1 MRALRS
7 ADLPPEATGG
17 LHAAF
22 APHYDAFYE
31 DVYGPLAVAVAEPVL
46 VRVRALK
53 VGPSP
58 CALDVGA
65 GTGRLAL
72 PLAADGWRVVAVEK
86 SRAMLARLL
95 EKAAAAGLRIEGWL
109 GDLGPGALAPAS
121 ADAVVLTFGVVDY
134 VIDDDG
140 LVGLARACREAA
152 RPTAR
157 LFVQPTPRGY
167 FAEATSAGRRYRG
180 VVEVGDRGGGR
191 VDLRQVVSLDGRVV
205 ADECI
210 PLKIRTE
217 AQVERAFRAGG
228 WHPAGRERD
237 GIYPLLVFEPA

>member
-1 MRALRS
+1 MKVWRS
-7 ADLPPEATGG
+7 ADLPPALAGD

-31 DVYGPLAVAVAEPVL
+31 DVYGPLAAAVAEPVL
-46 VRVRALK
+46 VRVRAMK
-53 VGPSP
+53 VGASP

-72 PLAADGWRVVAVEK
+72 PLAADGWRVIAVEK

-95 EKAAAAGLRIEGWL
+95 DKATTAGLRIEGWL
-109 GDLGPGALAPAS
+109 GELRPGAVEPAS
-121 ADAVVLTFGVVDY
+121 VDAIVMTFGVVDY
-134 VIDDDG
+134 VVVDDD
-140 LVGLARACREAA
+140 LVRLALACREAA
-152 RPTAR
+152 KPTAR

-167 FAEATSAGRRYRG
+167 FADVTSSGRRYSG
-180 VVEVGDRGGGR
+180 VVEVGDRGSGR
-191 VDLRQVVSLDGRVV
+191 VDLRQVVTLDGVV
-205 ADECI
+205 VVDERI
-210 PLKIRTE
+210 ALKVRSE

-228 WHPAGRERD
+228 WQPAGREHD